1 MDLSQFSNLDSVTKA
16 FPSQAVCVAYCTEPR
31 WKGNVT
37 CPYCNFTKVCAM
49 KGATKR
55 YKCGNAGVKS
65 EGRCAR
71 LFSVCVRTIVENKL
85 LLKVWFTAI

>member
-1 MDLSQFSNLDSVTKA
+1 
-16 FPSQAVCVAYCTEPR
+16 
-31 WKGNVT
+31 
-37 CPYCNFTKVCAM
+37 M